1 MVRVWAALWLLL
13 ALSLTASTGSM
24 SRNVP
29 RWSLG
34 RTGGTISAQSDA
46 VPRTK
51 VLVIVVG
58 LLRSFR
64 ETWPVVSQQLQ
75 LESPGLDVDIVVA
88 SDLGTPCS
96 DKDVREN
103 RCPHEWTRLS
113 HAEMRRDLRATYG
126 TWLRHIEDQS
136 GKHSGGDQRAF
147 EARVL
152 RLLRSHTAGANLR
165 PWSEYSITLALRPDV
180 IFVQPHPMGEHRFLI
195 VDLAQVCAEFPGL
208 RIIGG
213 SQSRPEVF
221 HNRDWDFAWLICA
234 PATVRNWLLLDASP
248 RDSCNASW
256 PGCARTRPRPPPL
269 PRGLTGRWSEWKSGK
284 RDRRSAGV
292 GSKLAG
298 PPARGVP
305 TLTGLASSTKHP
317 HSSTDE
323 AWRHNNACTTKDRSL
338 CDRVLYALVRK
349 LPFGPL
355 PESTMLAHA
364 VRIRTTPAGS
374 LGTSPVPC
382 TMLQVTIA
390 LNKKM

>member
-1 MVRVWAALWLLL
+1 
-13 ALSLTASTGSM
+13 
-24 SRNVP
+24 
-29 RWSLG
+29 
-34 RTGGTISAQSDA
+34 
-46 VPRTK
+46 
-51 VLVIVVG
+51 
-58 LLRSFR
+58 
-64 ETWPVVSQQLQ
+64 
-75 LESPGLDVDIVVA
+75 
-88 SDLGTPCS
+88 
-96 DKDVREN
+96 
-103 RCPHEWTRLS
+103 
-113 HAEMRRDLRATYG
+113 MRRDLRATYG

-390 LNKKM
+390 LNK